1 MLGSVI
7 LFTLCVYRA
16 SGQADPPAPEV
27 FLAEFLTDISPDPI
41 TIEVGASIVLQSS
54 VAAWLGDQV
63 PGTTRG

>member
-16 SGQADPPAPEV
+16 TGQADPPAPEV

-41 TIEVGASIVLQSS
+41 TIEVGASILVL
-54 VAAWLGDQV
+54 
-63 PGTTRG
+63 